1 MLAKLLSHA
10 RHNVVAYLA
19 LFIALGGTAVAAKP
33 MLTGADIQ
41 DGTINSADLRDRDS
55 TTYGGPSI
63 QAIDVEANS
72 LTGAEINEASLGKV
86 ADADALDG
94 KDSTD
99 FLGATAK
106 AANSDKLDGLDSTD
120 LKSDGCPTGYRWDG
134 AICWEDID
142 DAGFTLAG
150 AANKCRLDGGRLPL
164 LSEFEALAKSGVS
177 IGNGGVLLD
186 WTANSA
192 GNDNSIY
199 IDNATDSEN
208 MDGVR
213 ANSTSSYARCVHA
226 PVNALGSP

>member
-1 MLAKLLSHA
+1 MLVKLLSHA

-55 TTYGGPSI
+55 TTYAGPSI

-72 LTGAEINEASLGKV
+72 LTGAEIDEASLGKV
-86 ADADALDG
+86 ADADKLDG
-94 KDSTD
+94 KDSAD

-106 AANSDKLDGLDSTD
+106 AADSDKLDGLDSTD
-120 LKSDGCPTGYRWDG
+120 LKSDGCPTGYVWDG
-134 AICWEDID
+134 SICWENVDES
-142 DAGFTLAG
+142 GYTLAG
-150 AANKCRLDGGRLPL
+150 GANKCRLDGGRLPL
-164 LSEFEALAKSGVS
+164 FSEFEALAKSGIALV
-177 IGNGGVLLD
+177 GGTILD

-192 GNDNSIY
+192 GNDTSIY
-199 IDNATDSEN
+199 IDNGTDSEN

>member
-1 MLAKLLSHA
+1 MLAKLFSHA

-19 LFIALGGTAVAAKP
+19 LFVALGGTAMAAKP

-41 DGTINSADLRDRDS
+41 DGTINTADLRDRDS
-55 TTYGGPSI
+55 TAYPGPSI
-63 QAIDVEANS
+63 QGIDVEANS

-86 ADADALDG
+86 ADADTLDG
-94 KDSTD
+94 KNSTD
-99 FLGATAK
+99 FLGASAK
-106 AANSDKLDGLDSTD
+106 AADSDKLDGYNSTD
-120 LKSDGCPTGYRWDG
+120 FKADQCPTGYVWDG

-142 DAGFTLAG
+142 SSGLTLAG
-150 AANKCRLDGGRLPL
+150 AANRCRIAGGRLPL
-164 LSEFEALAKSGVS
+164 LSEFQALAKSGIS
-177 IGNGGVLLD
+177 LGAGGVVLD

-199 IDNATDSEN
+199 IDNATDAEN

-213 ANSTSSYARCVHA
+213 ANSTSSYGRCVHA